1 MQNSRVYHAVVLA
14 CLFYSA
20 TLWGLFWYPFRL
32 LATQGMDGLTATCL
46 AYSLPLCAV
55 GWWYAKDVWHARQ
68 HALWLVILGLASGWS
83 NVGYVLGVLEGEVMR
98 VLLLFYLSP
107 LWTVLL
113 ARLLLRERLT
123 LLGWLVVLL
132 SLGGAVVMLWQP
144 ASGLPLPANRAEWL
158 GLSAGVTFALS
169 IVAGRYLG
177 NHANDG
183 VKTVA
188 VWVGVAA
195 LTAVGLAF
203 QPSQTA
209 LSAYSESTWWLL
221 IGLAVAI
228 GTVTYAVQY
237 GVARIPASQA
247 SVIFLFEL
255 IIAAMAAY
263 FLTQERLEWREWVG
277 AGMILTASLFSGRM
291 QHG

>member
-1 MQNSRVYHAVVLA
+1 M
-14 CLFYSA
+14 
-20 TLWGLFWYPFRL
+20 
-32 LATQGMDGLTATCL
+32 
-46 AYSLPLCAV
+46 
-55 GWWYAKDVWHARQ
+55 
-68 HALWLVILGLASGWS
+68 
-83 NVGYVLGVLEGEVMR
+83 
-98 VLLLFYLSP
+98 
-107 LWTVLL
+107 
-113 ARLLLRERLT
+113 
-123 LLGWLVVLL
+123 
-132 SLGGAVVMLWQP
+132 
-144 ASGLPLPANRAEWL
+144 
-158 GLSAGVTFALS
+158 
-169 IVAGRYLG
+169 G

-263 FLTQERLEWREWVG
+263 FLTQERLEWHEWVG

>member
-1 MQNSRVYHAVVLA
+1 MQNSRVPHTVALA

-55 GWWYAKDVWHARQ
+55 GWWYAKDAWHARQ

-158 GLSAGVTFALS
+158 GLSAGVTFEHC
-169 IVAGRYLG
+169 GR
-177 NHANDG
+177 
-183 VKTVA
+183 
-188 VWVGVAA
+188 
-195 LTAVGLAF
+195 
-203 QPSQTA
+203 
-209 LSAYSESTWWLL
+209 
-221 IGLAVAI
+221 AI
-228 GTVTYAVQY
+228 FGKS
-237 GVARIPASQA
+237 RK
-247 SVIFLFEL
+247 
-255 IIAAMAAY
+255 
-263 FLTQERLEWREWVG
+263 
-277 AGMILTASLFSGRM
+277 
-291 QHG
+291 